1 MENEWLKKFLRFLFL
16 LLIVSSICWGS
27 DTKEKNLKPKKN
39 YLKAGF
45 EVAGINTAIWAY
57 DRYIKKANWVKISAQ
72 SIWRN
77 IKRGYYWDNN
87 SFQANQ
93 LDHPYQGS
101 LFWCSARVNGLNYWE
116 STFYPFFGSL
126 IWEVALENNQPST
139 NDAIMTT
146 LGGITLG
153 EVLFRL
159 SNLII
164 RNNKGGFERFL
175 REIST
180 FIASPAVAI
189 DRLITGKSFRIGR
202 KVEKHFYKLSFPVGS
217 YRKVPVLGVNLEFL
231 DAIEKTDSEISPY
244 DYFTFDLR
252 TKWKNKRLKIERVL
266 TAGLITG
273 LKAKRSL
280 FGIFGDFDYINIPG
294 NKISAVGFGP
304 GFVLNFGENFIFKTS
319 AGLSGIFGGA
329 SSSFV
334 LTYGEEIFRK
344 HGEHHRFGPRSD
356 PYYLGPGIKG
366 KFNFGL
372 EGKNLFD
379 ISADLSYY
387 WINSIFGTNAKEYI
401 TRICC
406 RGSINLF
413 SWSQIGIEYEYYF
426 KEGTYRDYTPL
437 HRDFRAT
444 SFFCIFKF

>member
-1 MENEWLKKFLRFLFL
+1 MDCSLSKILKFL
-16 LLIVSSICWGS
+16 LLLFIVTNICWGNS
-27 DTKEKNLKPKKN
+27 TEKKDLKPKKN

-45 EVAGINTAIWAY
+45 EVIGINTAVWAY
-57 DRYIKKANWVKISAQ
+57 DRYVKKANWVKISAQ

-93 LDHPYQGS
+93 MDHPYQGS
-101 LFWCSARVNGLNYWE
+101 LFWCSARVNGLGYWE
-116 STFYPFFGSL
+116 SAFYPFFGSL
-126 IWEVALENNQPST
+126 MWEVALENNQPST

-146 LGGITLG
+146 FGGMTLG

-164 RNNKGGFERFL
+164 RNDIGGFERFL

-180 FIASPAVAI
+180 FIVSPAVAI

-202 KVEKHFYKLSFPVGS
+202 KAEKHFYRLSLPVGS
-217 YRKVPVLGVNLEFL
+217 CKEIPVLGVNLEFL
-231 DAIEKTDSEISPY
+231 DAIKKTDSKILPY
-244 DYFTFDLR
+244 DYFTFELR
-252 TKWKNKRLKIERVL
+252 TKWKNKKLKIERIL
-266 TAGLITG
+266 TTGIITG
-273 LKAKRSL
+273 LKTKRSL
-280 FGIFGDFDYINIPG
+280 FGIFGEFDYINIPG
-294 NKISAVGFGP
+294 NKISAVGCGP
-304 GFVLNFGENFIFKTS
+304 GFVLNFGENFILKTS
-319 AGLSGIFGGA
+319 AGISGIFGGA

-344 HGEHHRFGPRSD
+344 HGEHHRFGPGSD

-366 KFNFGL
+366 RFNIGL
-372 EGKNLFD
+372 GGKNIFD
-379 ISADLSYY
+379 INTDLSYY

-406 RGSINLF
+406 RGGINLF
-413 SWSQIGIEYEYYF
+413 SWAQIGIEYEFYS
-426 KEGTYRDYTPL
+426 KKGTYRDYSPL
-437 HRDFRAT
+437 HKDIRTT
-444 SFFCIFKF
+444 SIFCIFKF